1 MIPGSCASPEADAR
15 KLLLIGD
22 SYGTFMFRFLA
33 TEFAQTTYCHYSQYH
48 RDVLEAEKPQE
59 VVFELVERNLS
70 LLNSFSIDRAFP
82 Q

>member
-1 MIPGSCASPEADAR
+1 
-15 KLLLIGD
+15 
-22 SYGTFMFRFLA
+22 MFRFLA